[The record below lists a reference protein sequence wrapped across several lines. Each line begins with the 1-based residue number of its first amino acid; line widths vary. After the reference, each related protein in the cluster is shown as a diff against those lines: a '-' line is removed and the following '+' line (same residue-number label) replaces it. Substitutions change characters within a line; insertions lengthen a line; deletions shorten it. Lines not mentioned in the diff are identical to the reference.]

1 MVDKFLRSGITKIE
15 KWAKASIAGLFFFN
29 LAILLLVL
37 LRFAGYFAP
46 FLTININFIYLT
58 SLVLSVILLKVRSRA
73 MFAIALGFWLFGAF
87 LKIVRVDI
95 WAERTI
101 EYFFQAVVV
110 GVFLMF
116 YEYLQTKSTR
126 R

>member
-1 MVDKFLRSGITKIE
+1 MVDKFFRSSILKIE
-15 KWAKASIAGLFFFN
+15 KWARGSIAGLFFFN

-37 LRFAGYFAP
+37 LRFAGYFTP

-58 SLVLSVILLKVRSRA
+58 SLVLSAILLKVRSRA

-87 LKIVRVDI
+87 LKIARVDI
-95 WAERTI
+95 WSERTI
-101 EYFFQAVVV
+101 EYFFQAVVI

-116 YEYLQTKSTR
+116 YESLRKTHTKR
-126 R
+126 